1 MRRARFGVWLRWL
14 AGLLL
19 FAFAVWAAV
28 RFPWSETGA
37 ALRQARPGLLVVA
50 LVVNLLTLVAKGWA
64 WQVMI
69 NTAARCRW
77 WVAQVANLV
86 GSAVNSISVVFVGE
100 GARIRYLRAHDQVP
114 AVVGVAS
121 VVWSRVVEGVA
132 FVLLFVIAPVFFPP
146 PPLFR
151 ALHLT
156 ASVALVVL
164 GALYLAR
171 RWPPLAALGRRL
183 TRWMPG
189 GARRAAGKLFSI
201 RLAGGALGW
210 PLFLSLVNWFGQ
222 WLTYQLV
229 FVASGLTVPPA
240 ASFLA
245 LVASNAGML
254 LRLTPGNVGVM
265 QGAMALVLLPFG
277 ISADRSVV
285 AGLVLQAVQVLP
297 VLALALVLTGGHGLG
312 RRRI

>member
-1 MRRARFGVWLRWL
+1 
-14 AGLLL
+14 
-19 FAFAVWAAV
+19 
-28 RFPWSETGA
+28 
-37 ALRQARPGLLVVA
+37 VA

-64 WQVMI
+64 WQVMV

-114 AVVGVAS
+114 AAVGVAS

-132 FVLLFVIAPVFFPP
+132 FVILFVVAPFFFPLP
-146 PPLFR
+146 SLFR
-151 ALHLT
+151 ALHLA
-156 ASVALVVL
+156 ASIALIAL

-171 RWPPLAALGRRL
+171 RWPPLIALGRRVA
-183 TRWMPG
+183 TWMPG
-189 GARRAAGKLFSI
+189 GARQAAGKLFSI
-201 RLAGGALGW
+201 RLTGGALGW
-210 PLFLSLVNWFGQ
+210 PLLLSVVNWFGQ
-222 WLTYQLV
+222 WLTYHLV
-229 FVASGLTVPPA
+229 YVASGRPVPFA

-245 LVASNAGML
+245 LVASNAGLL

-277 ISADRSVV
+277 ISADRAVV

-297 VLALALVLTGGHGLG
+297 VLVLALLFTGGHGL
-312 RRRI
+312 RRRGGAGPPE